1 VGIKMS
7 ELIENLGH
15 TNIGSATMIE
25 NLLSLANVFR
35 DDGKYTIASGLYRR
49 AISFVDGI
57 NPSEEKQSLL
67 IKILDEQSSLARKM
81 SCGHS
86 AWIGG
91 MGPLMFL

>member
-1 VGIKMS
+1 MS
-7 ELIENLGH
+7 VPIENLGH
-15 TNIGSATMIE
+15 ATMIE

-35 DDGKYTIASGLYRR
+35 DDGKYTVASGLYRR
-49 AISFVDGI
+49 AITFVESI
-57 NPSEEKQSLL
+57 NPSEARQTLL
-67 IKILDEQSSLARKM
+67 IKILNEQSSLARKM